1 MSQRSLQNSKAKPLS
16 SLIHTRSCVISH
28 RCEPRSLPLSSAVE
42 MGLADRQNAEDDK
55 HCKVSPQVAGT
66 QTVDPAPFE
75 LHQASGAGCEA
86 RGLRMP
92 ALSDTAAPVSHPPK
106 ASVET
111 DLLHPLLNCL
121 LSSHR
126 DRERLW
132 VHCSRVC
139 LPPLT
144 VSHMGGGLW
153 NQLHAR
159 HSQLSH
165 Q

>member
-1 MSQRSLQNSKAKPLS
+1 
-16 SLIHTRSCVISH
+16 
-28 RCEPRSLPLSSAVE
+28 

-144 VSHMGGGLW
+144 VSHMGGGVVESIACQTQSAFSPVT
-153 NQLHAR
+153 N
-159 HSQLSH
+159 LSEA
-165 Q
+165 QWDVLRLA